1 VSAGVSVKQRHPD
14 ARPIAVR
21 SALMGG
27 RLQLGLMAS
36 LAVLLPVCK
45 EDPGPTAGGSA
56 PPPVTGTASPAEP
69 QSPIAPSP
77 RPRAETTWLSVSR
90 GSVELAI
97 IEFRPGLR
105 GVLTPST
112 NAASAKELQ
121 KLWNKLDRPEGIAV
135 DMHLPPE
142 SGKGRGA
149 YGSKLFKPGEDG
161 YAMAVEQK
169 LTSADFY
176 VEKVPALP
184 PSDTPPSIRRI
195 NITRSGQPVG
205 TLDFTTEPPVLS
217 INTTSSDG
225 LFLKGHWEAI
235 SKQESLRVR
244 FHQSRDGTDELVT
257 VESQPGEKTYPN
269 AVRLYL
275 IVKHQYDEQRGYSL
289 TVVP

>member
-1 VSAGVSVKQRHPD
+1 M
-14 ARPIAVR
+14 
-21 SALMGG
+21 ALVA
-27 RLQLGLMAS
+27 LLLLG
-36 LAVLLPVCK
+36 CK
-45 EDPGPTAGGSA
+45 EDPAPPTGGSA
-56 PPPVTGTASPAEP
+56 PAPVIGTASSTPPSVPTATSPA
-69 QSPIAPSP
+69 
-77 RPRAETTWLSVSR
+77 PRAETTWLMVSR
-90 GSVELAI
+90 GSVELAV

-112 NAASAKELQ
+112 NDTSAKELQ
-121 KLWNKLDRPEGIAV
+121 KLWTKLDRPEGIAV

-142 SGKGRGA
+142 SGKGRGP

-169 LTSADFY
+169 LVSADFY
-176 VEKVPALP
+176 VEKVPELP

-205 TLDFTTEPPVLS
+205 TLDFSTDPPVLS

-244 FHQSRDGTDELVT
+244 FHQAREGVDELVT
-257 VESQPGEKTYPN
+257 VESKPGEQTYAN

-275 IVKHQYDEQRGYSL
+275 IVKHQYDEQRGFSL

>member
-1 VSAGVSVKQRHPD
+1 MGR
-14 ARPIAVR
+14 RPIPL
-21 SALMGG
+21 AL
-27 RLQLGLMAS
+27 AAC
-36 LAVLLPVCK
+36 LAQPLFGCK
-45 EDPGPTAGGSA
+45 EESTPPTGGAPAPVVDPASPAMPASPPVATA
-56 PPPVTGTASPAEP
+56 PPPV
-69 QSPIAPSP
+69 
-77 RPRAETTWLSVSR
+77 PRAETIWLSVSR

-105 GVLTPST
+105 GVLTLST
-112 NAASAKELQ
+112 NDTSAKELQ
-121 KLWNKLDRPEGIAV
+121 KLWNKLDRPDGIAV

-142 SGKGRGA
+142 SGKGRGP
-149 YGSKLFKPGEDG
+149 YGSKIFKPGDDG

-169 LTSADFY
+169 LVGSDFY

-184 PSDTPPSIRRI
+184 LSDTPPSIRRI

-205 TLDFTTEPPVLS
+205 TLDFSTDPPVLS

-235 SKQESLRVR
+235 SKQESLRIR
-244 FHQSRDGTDELVT
+244 FHQAREGVDQLVT
-257 VESQPGEKTYPN
+257 VQSKPGEKTYPN

-275 IVKHQYDEQRGYSL
+275 ILKHQYDDQRGYSL